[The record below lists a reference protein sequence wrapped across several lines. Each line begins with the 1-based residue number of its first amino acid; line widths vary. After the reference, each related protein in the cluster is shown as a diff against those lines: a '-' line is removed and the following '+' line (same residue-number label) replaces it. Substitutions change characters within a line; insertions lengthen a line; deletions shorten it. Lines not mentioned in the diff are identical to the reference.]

1 MKLMNQKNIGPY
13 KSCHIKVFSEKIKLE
28 FTENGKEIIKA
39 IRISLKIFFGERH
52 IKAQIFHAT
61 LEKVFFI
68 AIVNENPVQQNK
80 LIFFTI
86 FK

>member
-39 IRISLKIFFGERH
+39 IRISLKFF
-52 IKAQIFHAT
+52 
-61 LEKVFFI
+61 LEKGI
-68 AIVNENPVQQNK
+68 
-80 LIFFTI
+80 
-86 FK
+86 